1 MNQDEEQPNLDIVYR
16 QATEAG
22 IRLPFTIA
30 DLRKWA
36 QQRRRVPKGHKK
48 RSGQFLPEIN
58 LPDKETRGST
68 RPDVVDELDLP
79 GEPETWRDILEQE
92 EHPEV
97 KKQLGPVAKRAEAK
111 QQAADLAA
119 ERAKVP
125 PAQLIRDDAAVARE
139 AAEKMESSA
148 KFYIN
153 QIPGRREAARKAKA
167 RAGWVQEYA
176 DEVEAE
182 AGQRY
187 KKAQAH
193 HATSEAAAAKLDAA
207 LKKGDLKT
215 AAALRDQMEE
225 AAAAAEEERDA
236 LIRLRKKLESLAKV
250 EPPKKYENAAW
261 EAAFQKPPKGW
272 RVADPREFFDING
285 NNPTWRGAWV
295 PKEDPETGLPVDP
308 TNHLAYTLSHATVGS
323 GNAAKRES
331 KQFPEFALARE
342 RAKWDRIQAFKKF
355 SPTLFK
361 YWNDELA
368 RLNKKPKLTA
378 EEQAYKQHLTVG
390 LVAQLTGMRRGDEK
404 NETGIKKSDDIRT
417 ALIERAADAGASQE
431 LLDRATKVPEGEK
444 EPPTLEEVME
454 IFDADARLAAN
465 PDFKYN
471 KKPDGRPDIKVPTY
485 GATTLLKEHVTFDK
499 DENGNEIA
507 KFNFIGKSGV
517 ENSVKLSDPN
527 VIAALKERKLATKDG
542 EPLFPGVTGD
552 TLKKMMDR
560 TVGEAQGL
568 SRAEAEAAGLV
579 PEDDAGDL
587 AGKFTPHDLRRLWAN
602 ITAPEIFNRIMKEKG
617 RLPQDAD
624 EFAEWVAIAGV
635 LAAEELGNQ
644 PNTFLKNYLSMAS
657 FADVIQ
663 QMMAAGG
670 PQDPE
675 EYWPFGAKMLLPGG
689 KYTPEALELGK
700 QQEAGWKAREA
711 AKKAATARR
720 NAPVKKKAPVK
731 KAPVK
736 RTAPRSR

>member
-1 MNQDEEQPNLDIVYR
+1 MDNEEPSLDIVYNA
-16 QATEAG
+16 ATEAG

-36 QQRRRVPKGHKK
+36 DDRRRVSKGSE
-48 RSGQFLPEIN
+48 RGGEFLPEIDLD
-58 LPDKETRGST
+58 LPPVKARATTAPREE
-68 RPDVVDELDLP
+68 VDEIDLP

-97 KKQLGPVAKRAEAK
+97 KKQLGPVAARAEAK
-111 QQAADLAA
+111 QRAADLAA

-139 AAEKMESSA
+139 AAKKGVASA
-148 KFYIN
+148 KEYAGH
-153 QIPGRREAARKAKA
+153 IPGRREAVRGAKA

-176 DEVEAE
+176 DEVEVE

-215 AAALRDQMEE
+215 AAALRDQMEG
-225 AAAAAEEERDA
+225 AADAALEERNA
-236 LIRLRKKLESLAKV
+236 IIGLRKKLESLAKV
-250 EPPKKYENAAW
+250 EPPKKYENAVW
-261 EAAFQKPPKGW
+261 EADFQKPPKGW
-272 RVADPREFFDING
+272 RVATPREFFDING
-285 NNPTWRGAWV
+285 NNPLWRGAWV
-295 PKEDPETGLPVDP
+295 PKEDPKNPGQPLDP
-308 TNHLAYTLSHATVGS
+308 TNHLAYTRSHATIGS
-323 GNAAKRES
+323 GKAAKRES

-342 RAKWDRIQAFKKF
+342 RAKWDRIAAFKKF

-361 YWNDELA
+361 YWDDELT

-417 ALIERAADAGASQE
+417 ALIERAAAAGASQA
-431 LLDRATKVPEGEK
+431 LLQKADAEK
-444 EPPTLEEVME
+444 DLEEVMK
-454 IFDADARLAAN
+454 IFDADKKLAAN
-465 PDFKYN
+465 PDFQYN

-485 GATTLLKEHVTFDK
+485 GATTLLNEHVTFDK

-507 KFNFIGKSGV
+507 KFDFIGKSGV
-517 ENSVKLSDPN
+517 ENNVKLSDPD
-527 VIAALKERKLATKDG
+527 VIAALKERKLATKEG

-552 TLKKMMDR
+552 SLKKMMDT

-568 SRAEAEAAGLV
+568 SRAEAEAAGVLD
-579 PEDDAGDL
+579 ENDDAGDL
-587 AGKFTPHDLRRLWAN
+587 TGKFTPHDLRRLWAN
-602 ITAPEIFNRIMKEKG
+602 ITAPEIFHRIMKEKG

-657 FADVIQ
+657 FSDVIQ
-663 QMMAAGG
+663 KMMAAGG

-689 KYTPEALELGK
+689 KFTPEALELGK

-711 AKKAATARR
+711 AKKAATAKR
-720 NAPVKKKAPVK
+720 NAPAKKKAPAK
-731 KAPVK
+731 KAPT
-736 RTAPRSR
+736 RRAAPSRAR